1 MAHYSTESRDQRF
14 VKGYE
19 FLSFAKNM
27 DKNIGKNLRGK
38 YTQKLLDHAK
48 QSATDTLKST
58 SKRVIQKAAEAT
70 GDLIDNKIADKVTKI
85 SRTSSQATS
94 AIVKRE
100 TKIIGFDRKI
110 PKERYITPEKRH
122 RIIHKLRLI

>member
-1 MAHYSTESRDQRF
+1 M
-14 VKGYE
+14 
-19 FLSFAKNM
+19 SFAKNM

-38 YTQKLLDHAK
+38 YTQKLLDHVE

-70 GDLIDNKIADKVTKI
+70 GDLIDSKIADKITKI

-94 AIVKRE
+94 AIIKRATE
-100 TKIIGFDRKI
+100 IMGFDRKI
-110 PKERYITPEKRH
+110 PKERYISPEKRH
-122 RIIHKLRLI
+122 